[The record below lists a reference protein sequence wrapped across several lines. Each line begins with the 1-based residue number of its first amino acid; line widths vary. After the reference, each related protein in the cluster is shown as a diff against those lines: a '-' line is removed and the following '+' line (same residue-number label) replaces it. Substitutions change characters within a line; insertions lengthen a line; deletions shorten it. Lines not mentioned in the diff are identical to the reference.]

1 VGRFHF
7 KRKDAEK
14 KNPMP
19 AGTLTEKER
28 LFDLMI
34 HDLTGPLSVI
44 SVSASNLLRNTDRS
58 GPLTERQ
65 KSGLDR
71 ILRNVGKAQ
80 DILREMVEI
89 LRSEAGLFRKEPFL
103 VENTLQ
109 ESILDVLEVESQGAA
124 EMLRRE
130 KDTKRFRELLE
141 PHGIF
146 VEITGKFRESP
157 FCHDPRK
164 VRYILRNLVSNAVKY
179 RRERVNVSIRGDVNL
194 LVSVE
199 DDGRGIPKG
208 EQEAVFERF
217 VRLKGK
223 EATLYAWA
231 WPRSLERESLGGGDG
246 GHYFITKRG
255 GYRDTIFGRYS
266 SPAIT
271 RSRRRSSRASTCATL
286 DL

>member
-1 VGRFHF
+1 LERGVSPDGVDKGLPARSESIPLLPL
-7 KRKDAEK
+7 AAQMLEK
-14 KNPMP
+14 V
-19 AGTLTEKER
+19 KER
-28 LFDLMI
+28 AAHRDLRSQL
-34 HDLTGPLSVI
+34 DLAPDHQVFM
-44 SVSASNLLRNTDRS
+44 D
-58 GPLTERQ
+58 P
-65 KSGLDR
+65 
-71 ILRNVGKAQ
+71 
-80 DILREMVEI
+80 LREMVEI

-217 VRLKGK
+217 VRLKDK
-223 EATLYAWA
+223 EQPYM
-231 WPRSLERESLGGGDG
+231 PGLGLGLSSVKALVEAMG

-271 RSRRRSSRASTCATL
+271 WSRRRSSRASTCATL

>member
-1 VGRFHF
+1 MGRFHF

-19 AGTLTEKER
+19 AGTLTHKER

-217 VRLKGK
+217 VRLKDK
-223 EATLYAWA
+223 EQPYM
-231 WPRSLERESLGGGDG
+231 PGLGLGLSSVKALVEAMG

-271 RSRRRSSRASTCATL
+271 WSRRRSSRASTCATL